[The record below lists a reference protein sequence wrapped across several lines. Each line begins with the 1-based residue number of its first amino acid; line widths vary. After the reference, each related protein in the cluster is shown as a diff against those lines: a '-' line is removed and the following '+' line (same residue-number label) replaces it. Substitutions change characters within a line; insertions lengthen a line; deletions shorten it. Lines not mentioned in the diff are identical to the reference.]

1 MLHVVGNLFL
11 LFFQM
16 TGPFRILLYL
26 AFIFA
31 DPSDRCIPCSNPD
44 GFRIEARITMRPHS
58 AVGCW
63 YNSSYVVSSDHKLLA
78 HTGGISAS
86 LLWMNRL
93 APELANDFT
102 LAGMR
107 CLFKFYNTEGA

>member
-1 MLHVVGNLFL
+1 
-11 LFFQM
+11 
-16 TGPFRILLYL
+16 
-26 AFIFA
+26 
-31 DPSDRCIPCSNPD
+31 
-44 GFRIEARITMRPHS
+44 MRPHS

-78 HTGGISAS
+78 HTGGVSAS

-107 CLFKFYNTEGA
+107 CLFKFYNTGGDLEALTYWNEPIQLKSNNKFNFEESISLIQQNRNIRWC

>member
-1 MLHVVGNLFL
+1 MFYYNLIVFCA
-11 LFFQM
+11 
-16 TGPFRILLYL
+16 YL
-26 AFIFA
+26 
-31 DPSDRCIPCSNPD
+31 SSNECNSYSNPD

-107 CLFKFYNTEGA
+107 CLFKFYNTEGDLEILEFLWYHD